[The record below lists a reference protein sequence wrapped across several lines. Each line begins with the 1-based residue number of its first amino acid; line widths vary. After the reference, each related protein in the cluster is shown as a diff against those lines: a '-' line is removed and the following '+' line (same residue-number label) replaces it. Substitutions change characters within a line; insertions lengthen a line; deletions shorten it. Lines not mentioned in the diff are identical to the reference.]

1 MTIEL
6 DLLLVELRNRT
17 YTDKT
22 IPAVVYYLE
31 ILNKQLRLARDVA
44 SLKEAQG
51 QHGTWDSDDYMRGLF
66 NGLELASSIL
76 EQREPK
82 FKPVFTDL
90 EKKDEEIRTLKR
102 CLFQMQEA
110 AKELVEVTKRQ
121 SEIIGVPQKPAI
133 DKTPH
138 QNWCASLNQTLLS
151 NPPQP
156 APCNCKK
163 PLQESDVETEYTED
177 RGRIFK
183 EKYWR
188 NLSDEEFDKCDAH
201 ETWRSM
207 QNVAQMLKEKNT

>member
-31 ILNKQLRLARDVA
+31 ILSKQLRLARDVA

-82 FKPVFTDL
+82 FKPVFTDI

-110 AKELVEVTKRQ
+110 AKELLSKIPSTTVQESDLATEYEMDRGK
-121 SEIIGVPQKPAI
+121 IFKDKWIQKPGSFVR
-133 DKTPH
+133 H
-138 QNWCASLNQTLLS
+138 ERWCASLTQMLMS
-151 NPPQP
+151 DPPQP
-156 APCNCKK
+156 AACNCK
-163 PLQESDVETEYTED
+163 
-177 RGRIFK
+177 
-183 EKYWR
+183 
-188 NLSDEEFDKCDAH
+188 
-201 ETWRSM
+201 
-207 QNVAQMLKEKNT
+207 LKEKNGG

>member
-31 ILNKQLRLARDVA
+31 ILNKQLRLARDIAV
-44 SLKEAQG
+44 LKEAQG
-51 QHGTWDSDDYMRGLF
+51 QCGTWDSDDYMRGLL

-82 FKPVFTDL
+82 FKPVFTEI

-110 AKELVEVTKRQ
+110 AKELVDITKRQ
-121 SEIIGVPQKPAI
+121 SEIIGVPQNPVKLKTICDNCGEKITPNKHECSTKKPMQELDVETEYTEERGRLFKEKWI
-133 DKTPH
+133 QRHEP
-138 QNWCASLNQTLLS
+138 WCASLAQTLLS
-151 NPPQP
+151 NPPQS
-156 APCNCKK
+156 AACNCK
-163 PLQESDVETEYTED
+163 
-177 RGRIFK
+177 FK
-183 EKYWR
+183 E
-188 NLSDEEFDKCDAH
+188 S
-201 ETWRSM
+201 T
-207 QNVAQMLKEKNT
+207 

>member
-31 ILNKQLRLARDVA
+31 ILSKQLRLARDVA

-82 FKPVFTDL
+82 FKPVFTDI

-110 AKELVEVTKRQ
+110 LSLVFRC
-121 SEIIGVPQKPAI
+121 GRL
-133 DKTPH
+133 KTVLNYRIFRPH
-138 QNWCASLNQTLLS
+138 QNLL
-151 NPPQP
+151 
-156 APCNCKK
+156 
-163 PLQESDVETEYTED
+163 L
-177 RGRIFK
+177 
-183 EKYWR
+183 
-188 NLSDEEFDKCDAH
+188 
-201 ETWRSM
+201 
-207 QNVAQMLKEKNT
+207 LKAFLEL